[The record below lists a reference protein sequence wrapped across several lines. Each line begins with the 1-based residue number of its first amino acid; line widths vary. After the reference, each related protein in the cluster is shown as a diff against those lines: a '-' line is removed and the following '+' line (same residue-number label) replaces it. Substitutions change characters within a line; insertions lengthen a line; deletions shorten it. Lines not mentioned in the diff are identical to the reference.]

1 MSAFSIFK
9 SAINQWILE
18 KLRLIYYKLIQIHIY
33 IQEYYIRPIILQNSI
48 KHIYGLKKINYEKN
62 ELIVLCVVSN
72 GELYI
77 KSFIEHYFQLGVK
90 HIVFLFNDSTDNSIN
105 IASQY
110 ENITIIKTQC
120 PYKKYETVMK
130 RYLVYRFSK
139 NKWNLFSDIDELFDY
154 PFSDLIN
161 LSDLLNYLNKNKYT
175 AVVLQMLDL
184 FSDISLASLTSKI
197 NDSLKERYIYY
208 DIYNI
213 EKETYPFGELLNK
226 NINLHWGGIRK
237 TLFDTNNGLTKAA
250 LVFVDSKIRTFVY
263 CHHVKNA
270 RIADFTGVLLHYP
283 FTSIFY
289 QKVKEAV
296 ETKRYLQS
304 ANHEYKMYLEKL
316 QHDPDINIKQGTAC
330 LFKNVNY
337 LLENNFIVVSDD
349 YIQWVKNHTNSNS
362 SEKKIKDI

>member
-1 MSAFSIFK
+1 MSTFGIFK
-9 SAINQWILE
+9 SAITQWFLK
-18 KLRLIYYKLIQIHIY
+18 KLRFIYYQLIQINKY
-33 IQEYYIRPIILQNSI
+33 IQEYYIRPIILRNSI
-48 KHIYGLKKINYEKN
+48 KEIYGFQKINYEKN

-77 KSFIEHYFQLGVK
+77 KSFIEHYFRLGVK

-110 ENITIIKTQC
+110 ENITILKTKC

-139 NKWNLFSDIDELFDY
+139 HKWNLFSDIDELFDY

-161 LSDLLNYLNKNKYT
+161 LNALLNYLNNHKYT

-184 FSDISLASLTSKI
+184 FSDISLASLTSGI

-208 DIYNI
+208 DISNLQ
-213 EKETYPFGELLNK
+213 KETYPFGELSNK

-237 TLFDTNNGLTKAA
+237 TLFGTNNGLTKAA
-250 LVFVDSKIRTFVY
+250 LVFVDSKIHTFVS

-270 RIADFTGVLLHYP
+270 RVADFTGVLLHYP

-304 ANHEYKMYLEKL
+304 ANHEYKMYFEKL
-316 QHDPDINIKQGTAC
+316 QHDPDINIKQDTAC
-330 LFKNVNY
+330 QFKNMNY
-337 LLENNFIVVSDD
+337 LVETNFLVVSDD
-349 YIQWVKNHTNSNS
+349 YIQWVKNHSNNNS
-362 SEKKIKDI
+362 SDKKIKDI